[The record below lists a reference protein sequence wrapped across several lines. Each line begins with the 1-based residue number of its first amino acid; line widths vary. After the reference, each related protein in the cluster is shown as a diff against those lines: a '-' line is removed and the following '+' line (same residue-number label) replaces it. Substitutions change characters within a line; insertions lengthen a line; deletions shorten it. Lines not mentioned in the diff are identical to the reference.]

1 MGSKYLGA
9 VVPGIVIALYLLQKF
24 YLRTSRQLRLLDL
37 QAKAPIYKQLI
48 EVVDGLPTIRAFQW
62 QRSIEVTILDLL
74 DRSQRPHYL
83 LYSIQRWL
91 NLVLD
96 LLVAAT
102 AVILVAM
109 AVLTK
114 SSSPGSIG
122 LAMLNVLGFSSS
134 LASLISSWTQLET
147 SLGAI
152 SRLRAFEKAT
162 PAEDEHDTAP
172 HEPPTDSWPSSG
184 KVEFRDVTATYAT
197 GQYAEPALQ
206 NVSLVFRPGEKVA
219 ICGRTGS
226 GKSTLL
232 STLFRL
238 LDYSGNILL
247 DDVNITEVAHETLR
261 SRLITVPQDPV
272 LFDGSLRSNL
282 VVEQPGATAGDIINH
297 QTISDE
303 EVIEVL
309 EMLDMW
315 SVISPRGGL
324 ATEIEDLGLSH
335 GQKQLI
341 CLARAILRKHVGKVV
356 VLDEAMSSVDDR
368 TAELMIKALR
378 TEFQHHTI
386 VSVVHRLDTIRDFD
400 TVVVLDQGRVMRKGT
415 PDNTLAT
422 NFHMR

>member
-1 MGSKYLGA
+1 MGSKYIGA
-9 VVPGIVIALYLLQKF
+9 VVPGIVAALYLLQKF

-48 EVVDGLPTIRAFQW
+48 EIVDGLPTIRAFQW
-62 QRSIEVTILDLL
+62 QRNIEATILELL
-74 DRSQRPHYL
+74 DRSQQPHYL

-102 AVILVAM
+102 AVLLVAM

-152 SRLRAFEKAT
+152 SRLRAFEKTT
-162 PAEDEHDTAP
+162 PAEDEDDATPQKPLADT
-172 HEPPTDSWPSSG
+172 WPSSG
-184 KVEFRDVTATYAT
+184 KVEFRNVAATYAT

-206 NVSLVFRPGEKVA
+206 NISLVFRPGQKVA

-238 LDYSGNILL
+238 LDYSGNIFL
-247 DDVNITEVAHETLR
+247 DDIDITEVAHEPLR
-261 SRLITVPQDPV
+261 SRLITVPQEPV
-272 LFDGSLRSNL
+272 LFEGSLRSNL
-282 VVEQPGATAGDIINH
+282 VGQ
-297 QTISDE
+297 QTKSDE
-303 EVIEVL
+303 EIIEVL
-309 EMLDMW
+309 EMLDIW
-315 SVISPRGGL
+315 SVIAPLGGL
-324 ATEIEDLGLSH
+324 ATEIEHLGLSF

-368 TAELMIKALR
+368 TAELMIRAVR
-378 TEFQHHTI
+378 TEFQHHTVI
-386 VSVVHRLDTIRDFD
+386 SVVHRLDTILDFD
-400 TVVVLDQGRVMRKGT
+400 NVVVLDQGRVVQEGT
-415 PDNTLAT
+415 PGDILAT
-422 NFHMR
+422 NFRTT